1 MKQRSVMKPT
11 MNAKDIPV
19 LLKHYSKK
27 DSGTILETSSIK
39 FMRCTEP
46 SKYICTYGILYLSH
60 GITPI
65 VTWNIVKRV
74 SSKTSAN

>member
-1 MKQRSVMKPT
+1 MNSYFSFVCFVCLANPILWMKQRSVMKPT

-39 FMRCTEP
+39 FMR
-46 SKYICTYGILYLSH
+46 SALNLQSIFVLMVSYTYLM
-60 GITPI
+60 
-65 VTWNIVKRV
+65 V
-74 SSKTSAN
+74 